1 MICIDMSKCT
11 GCRRCETT
19 CSFFH
24 SGRINSRISRIK
36 VIQMYETGIDA
47 PIVCQQCQ
55 ERFCLKCPEGALSI
69 GQFGQ
74 IVYSPTVCTLCGVC
88 ENACP
93 IGAIELFQ
101 DLVYV
106 CDFCGGKPKC
116 VEACTEGAII
126 IDYNQKPPSFNKLK
140 TAHKGMPPGEKRKKY
155 LESESSR
162 IRTAWRRRD
171 A

>member
-1 MICIDMSKCT
+1 
-11 GCRRCETT
+11 
-19 CSFFH
+19 
-24 SGRINSRISRIK
+24 
-36 VIQMYETGIDA
+36 MYETGIDA

-74 IVYSPTVCTLCGVC
+74 IVYSPTVCTLCGFC

-106 CDFCGGKPKC
+106 CDFCGGRPKC

-126 IDYNQKPPSFNKLK
+126 IDYNQTPPSFSKLK

-155 LESESSR
+155 LESKSSR